1 MDISSNLNNQLLLLF
16 TEIINN
22 RPLAEGITRE
32 ASREDDGEEIQDR
45 QEDDREERREYGEI
59 VDNSNN
65 YYITSYFGHINPN
78 VDLWDSNIVD
88 LSGSGS
94 GFGSDFSG
102 NEYQYQYFDTI
113 NIPLDRRIRFR
124 NNFLN
129 YLNIGIDLS
138 NVIAN
143 NQQNI
148 NNFIDSTLDSA
159 KPVYKKIASDA
170 GLRQVEEVV
179 YHEDVFAQNMCP
191 IYCVP
196 FSDGETVSRLPC
208 KHIFSKDGIYKWL
221 QESHVCPVCRFCLD
235 CVEVKHEHD
244 NDNHNEIQEGRDN
257 ENDILEGRDHDEIT
271 GINYQQD
278 SGGLGSI
285 QNIVSPF
292 NLVNVLLQQ
301 GERLRQ
307 RERLEEMEYQEAI
320 MRSLNES

>member
-22 RPLAEGITRE
+22 RPHVEGGE
-32 ASREDDGEEIQDR
+32 ESRET
-45 QEDDREERREYGEI
+45 QEHGEI
-59 VDNSNN
+59 VDHSNNN

-78 VDLWDSNIVD
+78 VDLSGSGYG
-88 LSGSGS
+88 SGSGS
-94 GFGSDFSG
+94 GSGSWSGSDF
-102 NEYQYQYFDTI
+102 NDNQYQYFDTI
-113 NIPLDRRIRFR
+113 NIPLDRRVRFR

-129 YLNIGIDLS
+129 SLNIGIDLS
-138 NVIAN
+138 NVIDITTGIDINNDMVNNLIAN

-148 NNFIDSTLDSA
+148 NNFIDSTLESA
-159 KPVYKKIASDA
+159 KPAYKKIASEA
-170 GLRQVEEVV
+170 GLRQIEEVV
-179 YHEDVFAQNMCP
+179 YHEDAFSQNMCP

-208 KHIFSKDGIYKWL
+208 KHIFSKDGIYKWFK
-221 QESHVCPVCRFCLD
+221 ESHVCPVCRFCLD
-235 CVEVKHEHD
+235 CVEVKHEPEHD
-244 NDNHNEIQEGRDN
+244 H
-257 ENDILEGRDHDEIT
+257 ENQEGRDHDEMT

-278 SGGLGSI
+278 TQDTGGLGSI

-307 RERLEEMEYQEAI
+307 RERLEEIEYQEAI

>member
-1 MDISSNLNNQLLLLF
+1 MDISSNLNNQELLLF

-22 RPLAEGITRE
+22 RPRAEGITRE
-32 ASREDDGEEIQDR
+32 AGREDGGEASRQDGG
-45 QEDDREERREYGEI
+45 EERREDGEI
-59 VDNSNN
+59 TDNSNN
-65 YYITSYFGHINPN
+65 YYVMSYFGHINPN
-78 VDLWDSNIVD
+78 VDLWGSNTVD
-88 LSGSGS
+88 LS
-94 GFGSDFSG
+94 GSDFSG

-113 NIPLDRRIRFR
+113 NIPLDRRMRFR

-129 YLNIGIDLS
+129 YLNTGIDLS
-138 NVIAN
+138 NIIAN

-159 KPVYKKIASDA
+159 KPVYKKIASEA

-179 YHEDVFAQNMCP
+179 YHEDAFAQNMCP

-235 CVEVKHEHD
+235 CVEVKYD
-244 NDNHNEIQEGRDN
+244 NDNQEGRDNEIQEGRDN
-257 ENDILEGRDHDEIT
+257 DNQEGRDHDEMT

-278 SGGLGSI
+278 TDGLGSI

-301 GERLRQ
+301 EERLRQ
-307 RERLEEMEYQEAI
+307 RQRLEEMEYQEAI

>member
-22 RPLAEGITRE
+22 RPRAQGG
-32 ASREDDGEEIQDR
+32 EDGG
-45 QEDDREERREYGEI
+45 EYGEI

-65 YYITSYFGHINPN
+65 YYITSYFGHINPV
-78 VDLWDSNIVD
+78 VDFGGSNTVD
-88 LSGSGS
+88 LS
-94 GFGSDFSG
+94 GSDFSG
-102 NEYQYQYFDTI
+102 NEYQYFDTI

-129 YLNIGIDLS
+129 SLNIGIDLS
-138 NVIAN
+138 NIIAN

-159 KPVYKKIASDA
+159 KPVYKKIASEA
-170 GLRQVEEVV
+170 GLRQLEEVV
-179 YHEDVFAQNMCP
+179 YHEDAFAQNMCP

-235 CVEVKHEHD
+235 CVEVKYD
-244 NDNHNEIQEGRDN
+244 NDNQEGRDNEIQEGRDN
-257 ENDILEGRDHDEIT
+257 DNQEGRDHDEMT

-278 SGGLGSI
+278 TSGLGSI
-285 QNIVSPF
+285 QNIVSPL

>member
-22 RPLAEGITRE
+22 RPRAQGITRE
-32 ASREDDGEEIQDR
+32 ASREDGGEESQDR
-45 QEDDREERREYGEI
+45 QEDDGEERREYEEI

-78 VDLWDSNIVD
+78 VDLWGSNTVD
-88 LSGSGS
+88 LSGS

-102 NEYQYQYFDTI
+102 NQYQYQYFDTI

-129 YLNIGIDLS
+129 SLNIGIDLS
-138 NVIAN
+138 NIIAN

-148 NNFIDSTLDSA
+148 NNFIDTTLYSA

-170 GLRQVEEVV
+170 GLRQIEEVV
-179 YHEDVFAQNMCP
+179 YHEDAFAQNMCP

-235 CVEVKHEHD
+235 CIEVKHEHEHD
-244 NDNHNEIQEGRDN
+244 NQEGR
-257 ENDILEGRDHDEIT
+257 EHDEMT
-271 GINYQQD
+271 GISYQQD
-278 SGGLGSI
+278 TGGLGSI

-307 RERLEEMEYQEAI
+307 RERLEEMEYEEAI
-320 MRSLNES
+320 MRSLSET